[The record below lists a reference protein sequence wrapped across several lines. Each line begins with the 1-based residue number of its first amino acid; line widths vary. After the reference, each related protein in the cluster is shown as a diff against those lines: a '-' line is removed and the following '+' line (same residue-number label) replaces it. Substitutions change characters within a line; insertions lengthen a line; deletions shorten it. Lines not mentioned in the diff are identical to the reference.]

1 MAEARRLLPSSLN
14 GRGRLRLYTAL
25 AQIRSHLACEGNP
38 ILADRLGSI
47 FLARVIQTNAVTR
60 GNKGCRQISC
70 QGVFF
75 VIYRAQLCHTIR
87 SIRWAFSP
95 SEVGRLA
102 NGPEAFECEGRFTRK
117 AHNE

>member
-47 FLARVIQTNAVTR
+47 FLAPVIQTNAVTR

-70 QGVFF
+70 QGGFF
-75 VIYRAQLCHTIR
+75 AIYLAQLCRTLR
-87 SIRWAFSP
+87 SIPWAFSP
-95 SEVGRLA
+95 SDVVQLA
-102 NGPEAFECEGRFTRK
+102 NGPDAFDAYR
-117 AHNE
+117 